1 MVAASLEALVRP
13 SGRKREDDEQWQP
26 VMDELSQIS
35 FAYYREKIAENSDAL
50 RFFEEATPVSELGN
64 VKIGSRPARRAQ
76 TRKLEDLRA
85 IPWVFG
91 WMQSRCVLPAWFG
104 VGHALDHYAGHT
116 DGLHTLCRMFREF
129 PFFNDLLSN
138 VEMGLAKADFNIVKL
153 YSTVVADVKVRDRV
167 YAMLEEEYSRT
178 CRAVLQVTGES
189 RLLENNSILARSIRL
204 RNPYVDPMSI
214 MQAAM
219 LKRKHAGE
227 SGPDLDYALGATI
240 NGIAAGLRNTG

>member
-13 SGRKREDDEQWQP
+13 NGRTSKHDEQWQP
-26 VMDELSQIS
+26 VMDELSEIS
-35 FAYYREKIAENSDAL
+35 FAYYREKVAENPDAL
-50 RFFEEATPVSELGN
+50 RFFEEATPVGELGN
-64 VKIGSRPARRAQ
+64 VKIGSRPPRREQ
-76 TRKLEDLRA
+76 TRRLEDLRA

-104 VGHALDHYAGHT
+104 VGHALDRYAGHK
-116 DGLHTLCRMFREF
+116 DGLDTLRRMFHEF
-129 PFFNDLLSN
+129 PFFNDLLNN

-153 YSTVVADVKVRDRV
+153 YSTVVADATVRDRV
-167 YAMLEEEYSRT
+167 YAMLEEEYLRT
-178 CRAVLQVTGES
+178 CKTVLQVTGES

-219 LKRKHAGE
+219 LKRKRSGE
-227 SGPDLDYALGATI
+227 SGPDLDYVLGATI